1 MNLTLDSSV
10 IIAALRT
17 QEAKHRE
24 CKVLLEQIRDGK
36 HTAFESVIVPVEITA
51 AIHRRTGSAEL
62 ARQVRENLLRLSS
75 LILMELTRP
84 RMESAARVAERTG
97 LRGMDAIIV
106 QVAEESRAILVTLD
120 DEVTDKSREIV
131 TVKEIDAIL
140 AE

>member
-1 MNLTLDSSV
+1 
-10 IIAALRT
+10 
-17 QEAKHRE
+17 
-24 CKVLLEQIRDGK
+24 
-36 HTAFESVIVPVEITA
+36 
-51 AIHRRTGSAEL
+51 
-62 ARQVRENLLRLSS
+62 
-75 LILMELTRP
+75 
-84 RMESAARVAERTG
+84 MESAARVAERTG